1 MFKWSDSNFYLE
13 GSGYFLLLLPV
24 LGAFVG
30 WVYRYTH
37 PEVEPMRRVVL
48 VALRTAALGLLLS
61 LLAEPVVG
69 WWSQQV
75 IRPMVLVLL
84 DTSPSMK
91 TTEQGRT
98 RLEQIF
104 PVLKSEDW
112 RAGLDQAE
120 IRAWGFA
127 ESVYPLALDTVA
139 AVNVGGQATNIAQA
153 IATAVESVG
162 ERERVQGILLFS
174 DGAHNLG
181 RDPVQLAD
189 ELGVPVYALGVGGE
203 EMPADIQ
210 LASVRTVETGYIG
223 QRQQIDAELRSWG
236 YDGRQAEVLLYEGER
251 ELQRQSLVLGG
262 QGQMQSV
269 SFNIMPQQAGP
280 RIFRLVVTPVEGEFT
295 RADNEVLVFTR
306 ILEERTR
313 TLLLAGGPSTDLT
326 FLRRSLAADS
336 NIVVETLI
344 QREDDALYGG
354 VEWQATVLQDRDVVF
369 LVNPG
374 AWLLNGA
381 PAQDIVRQVHSGT
394 GLVFV
399 GGVKTAKDWR
409 ADSPLAELMPL
420 QPTPSSP
427 YVADEVLL
435 RISAEGRHHPIV
447 RLQANEGDPW
457 IRLPPLP
464 GYFRTIQQDPGPMVL
479 IEGAGRVPIIA
490 TGTYGKGKV
499 MVALAASFWR
509 LDLMSSGVD
518 GQPRTIREFWRNA
531 TKWLALDAS
540 SGRIRASTE
549 RHVYRAG
556 EEVVFSAQ
564 VFDELL
570 RPQRGASVG
579 VKLAGGEVFEL
590 REQGAGRYRGLCGGL
605 APGAYQYEVLA
616 EVDGV
621 EIGTDAGRF
630 VIEEHSIEFSDL
642 RADQLLLAELARASG
657 GSAHPLSA
665 WEDVLQKLAPSK
677 KLVEKAQTQALWGP
691 LWPGLLAIVLLASE
705 WLLRKRSG
713 MV

>member
-1 MFKWSDSNFYLE
+1 
-13 GSGYFLLLLPV
+13 
-24 LGAFVG
+24 
-30 WVYRYTH
+30 
-37 PEVEPMRRVVL
+37 
-48 VALRTAALGLLLS
+48 
-61 LLAEPVVG
+61 
-69 WWSQQV
+69 
-75 IRPMVLVLL
+75 
-84 DTSPSMK
+84 
-91 TTEQGRT
+91 
-98 RLEQIF
+98 
-104 PVLKSEDW
+104 
-112 RAGLDQAE
+112 
-120 IRAWGFA
+120 
-127 ESVYPLALDTVA
+127 
-139 AVNVGGQATNIAQA
+139 
-153 IATAVESVG
+153 
-162 ERERVQGILLFS
+162 
-174 DGAHNLG
+174 
-181 RDPVQLAD
+181 
-189 ELGVPVYALGVGGE
+189 
-203 EMPADIQ
+203 
-210 LASVRTVETGYIG
+210 
-223 QRQQIDAELRSWG
+223 
-236 YDGRQAEVLLYEGER
+236 
-251 ELQRQSLVLGG
+251 
-262 QGQMQSV
+262 
-269 SFNIMPQQAGP
+269 
-280 RIFRLVVTPVEGEFT
+280 
-295 RADNEVLVFTR
+295 
-306 ILEERTR
+306 
-313 TLLLAGGPSTDLT
+313 
-326 FLRRSLAADS
+326 
-336 NIVVETLI
+336 
-344 QREDDALYGG
+344 
-354 VEWQATVLQDRDVVF
+354 
-369 LVNPG
+369 
-374 AWLLNGA
+374 
-381 PAQDIVRQVHSGT
+381 
-394 GLVFV
+394 
-399 GGVKTAKDWR
+399 
-409 ADSPLAELMPL
+409 
-420 QPTPSSP
+420 
-427 YVADEVLL
+427 
-435 RISAEGRHHPIV
+435 
-447 RLQANEGDPW
+447 
-457 IRLPPLP
+457 
-464 GYFRTIQQDPGPMVL
+464 MVL

-590 REQGAGRYRGLCGGL
+590 REQGAGHYRGLYGGL

-657 GSAHPLSA
+657 GAAHPLSA